1 MLNWRA
7 LAHRISRRRFI
18 GAAGAGAAG
27 AVSAML
33 TLPAFAQTA
42 RLQWRPLEPGLDF
55 AETPSP
61 LAPDDTDGAV
71 SLLRIDPRRFRFS
84 ILTARG
90 NNDARKSPRDWAQQ
104 FNCVAAINA
113 GMYLK
118 DYRTS
123 VGYLRTGDLFVNPTL
138 NDNRT
143 VAAFNGRD
151 RAVPPF
157 QIIDRTCQN
166 FAALEPKYES
176 LLQSIRLI
184 DCNRRNVWKPDT
196 RKWSISALAADKAG
210 RAIFAHVKAPHMVHD
225 FVNLLLALPLDLR
238 NAMYLEGGR
247 EAALYVNARGLTVEK
262 TGVPRSDAL
271 FSRMTTGPVEIP
283 NVIGVVRRAT

>member
-1 MLNWRA
+1 MSRLRA

-18 GAAGAGAAG
+18 GAAGAA
-27 AVSAML
+27 SALL
-33 TLPAFAQTA
+33 TLPAYAQNA
-42 RLQWRPLEPGLDF
+42 RLAWKTLEPGLDF
-55 AETPSP
+55 AQTPSP
-61 LAPDDTDGAV
+61 LAPDGEDGVV
-71 SLLRIDPRRFRFS
+71 SFLRVDPRRYRFS

-90 NNDARKSPRDWAQQ
+90 NNDARKSPGDWARQ
-104 FNCVAAINA
+104 FRCLAAINA

-123 VGYLRTGDLFVNPTL
+123 VGYLRAGDLYVNPTL
-138 NDNRT
+138 GADRT

-151 RAVPPF
+151 RGVPPF

-166 FAALEPKYES
+166 FKALEPRYES

-196 RKWSISALAADKAG
+196 RKWSIAALGADKTG
-210 RAIFAHVKAPHMVHD
+210 RAVFVHVKAPHMVHD

-247 EAALYVNARGLTVEK
+247 EAALYVNAGGVMLEK
-262 TGVPRSDAL
+262 TGLPRSDSL
-271 FSRMTTGPVEIP
+271 FGRVTTGPVEIP
-283 NVIGVVRRAT
+283 NVIGVLRRG

>member
-1 MLNWRA
+1 MSRLRA

-18 GAAGAGAAG
+18 GSAGAA
-27 AVSAML
+27 SALL
-33 TLPAFAQTA
+33 TLPAYAQNV
-42 RLQWRPLEPGLDF
+42 RLDWKSLEAGLDL
-55 AETPSP
+55 AQTPSP
-61 LAPDDTDGAV
+61 LAPNDDDGVV

-90 NNDARKSPRDWAQQ
+90 NADARKSPGDWARQ
-104 FNCVAAINA
+104 FGCVAAINA

-123 VGYLRTGDLFVNPTL
+123 VGYLRAGDLFVNPIL
-138 NDNRT
+138 NENRT

-151 RAVPPF
+151 RSVPPF

-166 FAALEPKYES
+166 FASLEPKYES
-176 LLQSIRLI
+176 LLQSIRMI

-196 RKWSISALAADKAG
+196 RKWSISALGADKAG
-210 RAIFAHVKAPHMVHD
+210 RAIFMHVKAPHMVHD

-247 EAALYVNARGLTVEK
+247 EAALYVNAGGMTLEK
-262 TGVPRSDAL
+262 TGLPRSDSL
-271 FSRMTTGPVEIP
+271 FGRVTTGPVEIP
-283 NVIGVVRRAT
+283 NVIGALRRS